1 MNSISTDVLVSPS
14 PSPSSLEH
22 SEKSGHASGRTPAPY
37 GQACISCAKAKCK
50 CILINNTTGLGP
62 GQNAGYACE
71 RCVRL
76 GRECKPSNGVRKRG
90 AAVSKRANNSSA
102 STRRGSNSMS
112 AASRAANL
120 EQKLE
125 DLVAILKAQTS
136 SGPGPPA
143 SASASASS
151 HSSTHESRHQA
162 TLRQTMKAQFGVPT
176 SSSSGQDS
184 NDGVSRTVPG
194 GPSVVTPATSMD
206 NATCS
211 TIESTPSP
219 LPGPSQGI
227 SMSVAATED
236 TLSFFRQH
244 YLQFLPFVY
253 IPPEMRCVSNV

>member
-14 PSPSSLEH
+14 PSPSSLEQ
-22 SEKSGHASGRTPAPY
+22 SEKPGHTPGRTPAPY

-50 CILINNTTGLGP
+50 CILTNNTTGLGS

-90 AAVSKRANNSSA
+90 AAVSKRANNGSA
-102 STRRGSNSMS
+102 STRRGSNGMS

-125 DLVAILKAQTS
+125 DLVAILKAQTG
-136 SGPGPPA
+136 SGPAPPT
-143 SASASASS
+143 SASS
-151 HSSTHESRHQA
+151 QTNAPESQHQA

-176 SSSSGQDS
+176 SLSSGRDS
-184 NDGVSRTVPG
+184 SNVASRTVSG

-219 LPGPSQGI
+219 LPGLGQDI
-227 SMSVAATED
+227 SMSAAAAED

-244 YLQFLPFVY
+244 YLRCFPFVY
-253 IPPEMRCVSNV
+253 IPPEMRCVNNV